1 MLYLAYA
8 LLTLHMFVG
17 IFLIGLILLQRG
29 RGGGLAGAFGGM
41 GGQSAFGTK
50 AGDIFTRIT
59 IVVAVIWILLACIC
73 ILVVNAAMKPGRFK
87 PGAVDAVIKAPAEDK
102 SPEDGAAAGAA
113 KSGNEA
119 DGDAKP
125 IVPPSPDKAESTL
138 EPPKGAEKKPDAAED
153 KKEGAAEAKKPAD
166 TEAKPAAATPDAG
179 KDKSANDKEKPATP
193 ENSDAKKPE

>member
-8 LLTLHMFVG
+8 LLTLHTVVG

-59 IVVAVIWILLACIC
+59 IVVAVIWILLACVC

-87 PGAVDAVIKAPAEDK
+87 PAAVDAVIKAPA
-102 SPEDGAAAGAA
+102 
-113 KSGNEA
+113 N
-119 DGDAKP
+119 DGDASGTDKSGKEVDGKAKSS
-125 IVPPSPDKAESTL
+125 VPPSPDKSETTP
-138 EPPKGAEKKPDAAED
+138 EQPKGDEKKSDAADDTKPAEANAKPATEAPDAAKD
-153 KKEGAAEAKKPAD
+153 KDTGKPAI
-166 TEAKPAAATPDAG
+166 
-179 KDKSANDKEKPATP
+179 P
-193 ENSDAKKPE
+193 ETTDAKKPE